1 MPALTHA
8 STTETTRGITIYGVD
23 FTSAPS
29 RRKPLTCI
37 HYDLSSTLL
46 TSTTALPS
54 LRSRSLRR
62 TPEL

>member
-8 STTETTRGITIYGVD
+8 STTEITRGITIYGVD

-37 HYDLSSTLL
+37 HCDLSSTLL
-46 TSTTALPS
+46 TVYQQMPS
-54 LRSRSLRR
+54 VG
-62 TPEL
+62 